1 MLPVLNLVCA
11 ALQSDHLLH
20 SQEMIKLAGA
30 AQVLYEDLFDE
41 TGYHEQTTDKQTTD
55 KPGKQ
60 SEVYFQHV
68 VAQTDFDLRVLQ
80 ESHRTHKVFPG
91 DGSAVLSPPLQGEST
106 LYFAYLCT

>member
-20 SQEMIKLAGA
+20 SQEITKLAGA

-55 KPGKQ
+55 KPANQ
-60 SEVYFQHV
+60 SEVYFQC
-68 VAQTDFDLRVLQ
+68 
-80 ESHRTHKVFPG
+80 S
-91 DGSAVLSPPLQGEST
+91 SAN
-106 LYFAYLCT
+106 